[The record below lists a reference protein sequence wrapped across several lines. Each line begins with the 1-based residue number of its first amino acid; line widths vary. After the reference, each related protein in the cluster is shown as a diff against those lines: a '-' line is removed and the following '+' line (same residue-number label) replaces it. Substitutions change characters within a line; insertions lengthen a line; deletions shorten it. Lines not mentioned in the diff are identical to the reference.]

1 MSRKSPSNVA
11 ASVRQRLLN
20 KTRETGEDFQLLL
33 TRYALERFLYR
44 LGISPYKDTFVLKG
58 AMLYALW
65 GNAPHRATRDL
76 DLHGIG
82 ESSVPQMEMVTREI
96 CGMGVG
102 DDGVVF
108 LPETV
113 RGEEIREDQ
122 EYDGVRIQFDA
133 RLAAARIT
141 LQVDVGFGDAVYP
154 EPQEADYP
162 TVLAF
167 QAPRIRVYPRES
179 VIAEK
184 FQALVFLGIAN
195 SRMKDFFDLWTL
207 GKMFSFEGEMLA
219 QAIEGTFKRRR
230 TALPAEIPTGLSDE
244 FCEDTGKQAQW
255 SAFLRK
261 GRLVDEELSLREV
274 VGFLRNLLMP
284 LSAALARDEKFIS
297 RWPAAGPW
305 TKP

>member
-44 LGISPYKDTFVLKG
+44 LGNSQYSGKFVLKG
-58 AMLYALW
+58 AMLYLLW
-65 GNAPHRATRDL
+65 DRAPHRSTRDL
-76 DLHGIG
+76 DLHGTG
-82 ESSVPQMEMVTREI
+82 DSSVAHMEMVIKEI
-96 CGMGVG
+96 CGLEVE

-108 LPETV
+108 LLETV

-122 EYDGVRIQFDA
+122 EYAGVRLQ
-133 RLAAARIT
+133 LVARIAGARIS
-141 LQVDVGFGDAVYP
+141 LQIDVGFGDDVYP

-179 VIAEK
+179 VVAEK
-184 FQALVFLGIAN
+184 YHALVFLGIAN
-195 SRMKDFFDLWTL
+195 SRMKDFFDMWTL
-207 GKMFSFEGEMLA
+207 AKTFSFEGEMLSR
-219 QAIEGTFKRRR
+219 AIEVTFIRRK
-230 TALPAEIPTGLSDE
+230 TAVPSLIPMGLSDE
-244 FCEDTGKQAQW
+244 FCDDAGKQTQW
-255 SAFLRK
+255 RAFLQK
-261 GRLVDEELSLREV
+261 GRLIEGKLSLREV
-274 VGFLRNLLMP
+274 AEFLRTFLMP
-284 LSAALARDEKFIS
+284 PSAAVARNKRFGL

-305 TKP
+305 A